1 MRKIVYLLLIAVV
14 FSTTSCNRKE
24 IARLKAKNDS
34 LMMTGSTKD
43 ANLVE
48 FVDAFNSI
56 QSNLDSIKQKEKI
69 IDKAAKGGFEV
80 KGDRKE
86 QIQSDINYI
95 YSLLQKN
102 RLLVADLSAKLK
114 KSNKHVAELEKMI
127 ENLNK
132 SITEKD
138 AEIAS
143 LKDDLSKLNI
153 KVQDLGTQVTSLNT
167 NVSNL
172 SSENKE
178 KQRVIEEKTAEL
190 NTAYFII
197 GTIKELKEKNIIKK
211 EGFLGTAKDVN
222 SNIDKSLM
230 TKVDITTVTSIP
242 IMKKKATVI
251 STHPASSY
259 KIEGEKTADNLV
271 ILNQAEFWSL
281 SKVLVISVKYL
292 NSKALKK
299 PENAGIFNLIKF

>member
-1 MRKIVYLLLIAVV
+1 MTTMRKIIYLLLISVMIA
-14 FSTTSCNRKE
+14 TTGCNRKE

-34 LMMTGSTKD
+34 LMMAGSSKD

-56 QSNLDSIKQKEKI
+56 QNNLDSIKKKEQI
-69 IDKAAKGGFEV
+69 IDKTAKGGFEV

-86 QIQSDINYI
+86 QIQSDISYI
-95 YSLLQKN
+95 YNLLQKN

-132 SITEKD
+132 QIAEKD
-138 AEIAS
+138 GQIAS
-143 LKDDLSKLNI
+143 LKEELGKMNI
-153 KVQDLGTQVTSLNT
+153 KVQNLSTEVTNLNT

-172 SSENKE
+172 TNDNKD
-178 KQRVIEEKTAEL
+178 KQKVIEEKTAAL
-190 NTAYFII
+190 NTAYYII
-197 GTIKELKEKNIIKK
+197 GTVKELKEKNIIKR

-222 SNIDKSLM
+222 NNIDKSLM
-230 TKVDITTVTSIP
+230 TKVDITTIQSIP
-242 IMKKKATVI
+242 INKKKATVI

-259 KIEGEKTADNLV
+259 KIEGEKSADRLV

-281 SKVLVISVKYL
+281 SKVLVISVK
-292 NSKALKK
+292 
-299 PENAGIFNLIKF
+299 

>member
-1 MRKIVYLLLIAVV
+1 MKKIIYLLLIAVV
-14 FSTTSCNRKE
+14 ISTTGCNRKE

-34 LMMTGSTKD
+34 LMMAGSSKD

-48 FVDAFNSI
+48 FVDAFNAI
-56 QSNLDSIKQKEKI
+56 QSNLDSIKQKEMI
-69 IDKAAKGGFEV
+69 IDKTAKGGFEV

-132 SITEKD
+132 QIAEKD
-138 AEIAS
+138 GEIAS
-143 LKDDLSKLNI
+143 LKEELNKMNI
-153 KVQDLGTQVTSLNT
+153 KVETLTTDVNNLTTNVNNLNT
-167 NVSNL
+167 
-172 SSENKE
+172 ENKE

-190 NTAYFII
+190 NTAYYII
-197 GTIKELKEKNIIKK
+197 GTIKELKDKNIIRK

-230 TKVDITTVTSIP
+230 TKVDITTVQTIP
-242 IMKKKATVI
+242 IMKKKATVV
-251 STHPASSY
+251 STHPATSY
-259 KIEGEKTADNLV
+259 KIEGDKNADNLV

-281 SKVLVISVKYL
+281 SKVLVISVK
-292 NSKALKK
+292 
-299 PENAGIFNLIKF
+299 

>member
-1 MRKIVYLLLIAVV
+1 MKKVIYLLLIAVV
-14 FSTTSCNRKE
+14 ISTTGCNRKE

-34 LMMTGSTKD
+34 LMMAGSSKD

-56 QSNLDSIKQKEKI
+56 QSNLDSIKQKEMI
-69 IDKAAKGGFEV
+69 IDKTAKGGFEV
-80 KGDRKE
+80 KGDRKD

-132 SITEKD
+132 QISEKD
-138 AEIAS
+138 GEIAA
-143 LKDDLSKLNI
+143 LKEELNKMNI
-153 KVQDLGTQVTSLNT
+153 KVEKLNT
-167 NVSNL
+167 DVGNLTTNVNNL
-172 SSENKE
+172 SNENKE
-178 KQRVIEEKTAEL
+178 KQKVIEGKTAEL
-190 NTAYFII
+190 NTAYYII
-197 GTIKELKEKNIIKK
+197 GTIKELKDKNIIKK

-230 TKVDITTVTSIP
+230 TKVDITTVQSIP
-242 IMKKKATVI
+242 IMKKKATII

-259 KIEGEKTADNLV
+259 KIEGDKTADKLV

-281 SKVLVISVKYL
+281 SKVLVISVK
-292 NSKALKK
+292 
-299 PENAGIFNLIKF
+299 

>member
-1 MRKIVYLLLIAVV
+1 MRKVIYLLLIGVV
-14 FSTTSCNRKE
+14 IGTTSCNRKE

-34 LMMTGSTKD
+34 LMMAGTSKD

-56 QSNLDSIKQKEKI
+56 QSNLDSIKQKEQI
-69 IDKAAKGGFEV
+69 IDKTAKGGFEV

-114 KSNKHVAELEKMI
+114 KSGKHVAELELMI
-127 ENLNK
+127 KNLNNQ
-132 SITEKD
+132 ITEKD
-138 AEIAS
+138 GQIAS
-143 LKDDLSKLNI
+143 LKEELSKMNI
-153 KVQDLGTQVTSLNT
+153 KVENLNTQVTTLNT

-172 SSENKE
+172 SSENKD
-178 KQRVIEEKTAEL
+178 KQKVIEEKTAEL

-230 TKVDITTVTSIP
+230 TQVDITKVTSIP

-259 KIEGEKTADNLV
+259 KIEGEKSADNLV

-281 SKVLVISVKYL
+281 SKVLVISVK
-292 NSKALKK
+292 
-299 PENAGIFNLIKF
+299 

>member
-14 FSTTSCNRKE
+14 VFTTGCNQKE

-34 LMMTGSTKD
+34 LMMAGSSKD

-56 QSNLDSIKQKEKI
+56 QSNLDSIKQKEMI
-69 IDKAAKGGFEV
+69 IDKTAKGGFEV

-102 RLLVADLSAKLK
+102 RLLVADLTAKLK
-114 KSNKHVAELEKMI
+114 KSTRHVAELEKMI

-132 SITEKD
+132 QITEKD
-138 AEIAS
+138 GEIAS
-143 LKDDLSKLNI
+143 LKEELNKMNI
-153 KVQDLGTQVTSLNT
+153 KVQDLSTEVTTLNT

-172 SSENKE
+172 STENSE
-178 KQRVIEEKTAEL
+178 KQKIIEQKTSEL
-190 NTAYFII
+190 NTAYYII
-197 GTIKELKEKNIIKK
+197 GTVKELKDKNIIKRV
-211 EGFLGTAKDVN
+211 GLLGTAKDVN

-230 TKVDITTVTSIP
+230 TKVDITTTLTIP
-242 IMKKKATVI
+242 IKKKKATVI
-251 STHPASSY
+251 SAHPATSY
-259 KIEGEKTADNLV
+259 KIEGDNTADDLV
-271 ILNQAEFWSL
+271 ITNPAEFWSL
-281 SKVLVISVKYL
+281 SKVLVISVR
-292 NSKALKK
+292 
-299 PENAGIFNLIKF
+299 

>member
-1 MRKIVYLLLIAVV
+1 MRKVIYLLLIGVV
-14 FSTTSCNRKE
+14 IGTTGCNRKE

-34 LMMTGSTKD
+34 LMMAGSSKD

-69 IDKAAKGGFEV
+69 IDKTAKGGFEV

-114 KSNKHVAELEKMI
+114 KSGKHVAELELMI
-127 ENLNK
+127 KNLNNQ
-132 SITEKD
+132 ITEKD
-138 AEIAS
+138 GQIAS
-143 LKDDLSKLNI
+143 LKEELSKMNI
-153 KVQDLGTQVTSLNT
+153 KVENLNTEVTNLNT

-172 SSENKE
+172 SNENKD
-178 KQRVIEEKTAEL
+178 KQKVIEEKTAEL

-197 GTIKELKEKNIIKK
+197 GTIKELKEKNIIKR

-222 SNIDKSLM
+222 SDIDKSLM
-230 TKVDITTVTSIP
+230 TKVDITKVTSIP

-259 KIEGEKTADNLV
+259 KIEGEKSADNLV

-281 SKVLVISVKYL
+281 SKVLVISVK
-292 NSKALKK
+292 
-299 PENAGIFNLIKF
+299 